1 MAMDRTQE
9 VRAGIVSLVEARIPP
24 LLVLQVVMEG
34 VHVVE
39 EVLVVEG
46 VEGVEG
52 VEAVEVVGTKVAIKI
67 TVEIGAAHHLMM
79 RETINR
85 RKRTRVRV
93 TVGWAQARVMNYHQH
108 ISSSHLLMHLM
119 QK

>member
-9 VRAGIVSLVEARIPP
+9 VQAGIVSLVEATVPP

-39 EVLVVEG
+39 GVEEVLVVEA
-46 VEGVEG
+46 VEG

-67 TVEIGAAHHLMM
+67 TVGIEASQCLTMKQM
-79 RETINR
+79 INR
-85 RKRTRVRV
+85 RKEKQGRMTV
-93 TVGWAQARVMNYHQH
+93 T
-108 ISSSHLLMHLM
+108 
-119 QK
+119 